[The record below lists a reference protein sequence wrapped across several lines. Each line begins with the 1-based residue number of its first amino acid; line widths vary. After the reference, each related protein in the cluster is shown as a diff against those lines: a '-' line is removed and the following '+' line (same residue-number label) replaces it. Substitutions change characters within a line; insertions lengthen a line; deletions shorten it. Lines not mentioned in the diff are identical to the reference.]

1 MDLDRSKTVS
11 SFYDL
16 ELFNDLER
24 LISNSIKS
32 SMPEIESKKRAPDI
46 ADPQ

>member
-24 LISNSIKS
+24 LIKVT
-32 SMPEIESKKRAPDI
+32 R
-46 ADPQ
+46 